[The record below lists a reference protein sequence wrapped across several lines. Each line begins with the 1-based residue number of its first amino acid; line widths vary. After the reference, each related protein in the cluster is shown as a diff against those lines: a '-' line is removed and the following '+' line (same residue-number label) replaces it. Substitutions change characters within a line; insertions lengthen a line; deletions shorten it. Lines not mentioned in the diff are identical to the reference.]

1 MVQHS
6 ANGEI
11 SLYISYKIKN
21 GQKRFS
27 DDFYIQFIPNFVLES
42 EKVREFENVVLFFYE
57 KFRSTI
63 LTPKHD
69 VIIPLYRTNGQNMIS
84 YEIWTI
90 WPKLCKWGMFRMV
103 NIYKGS
109 NFRYLKYF
117 DIPASYTVQPI
128 CKITF
133 YQSVCTENAR

>member
-11 SLYISYKIKN
+11 SLYISYKGKN
-21 GQKRFS
+21 GQKRIS

-84 YEIWTI
+84 YEI
-90 WPKLCKWGMFRMV
+90 
-103 NIYKGS
+103 
-109 NFRYLKYF
+109 
-117 DIPASYTVQPI
+117 
-128 CKITF
+128 
-133 YQSVCTENAR
+133 